1 MVIKLRMEDIDVMY
15 DEMGKYYP
23 ATRDSPAEYP
33 DLHIT
38 SIEYK
43 GVDIQPILS
52 DRDIDLVYELLIA
65 ELYG

>member
-1 MVIKLRMEDIDVMY
+1 MVIKFRMEDIDVMY

-23 ATRDSPAEYP
+23 ATMANTAEYP
-33 DLHIT
+33 DIYIT

>member
-1 MVIKLRMEDIDVMY
+1 MVIKFRNEDIDVMY
-15 DEMGKYYP
+15 DEYGKYIP
-23 ATRDSPAEYP
+23 STNDHPSEYP

-52 DRDIDLVYELLIA
+52 DSDIDLVYELLVT